1 VDVKDVVQAVSDRQQ
16 AAERQLSELVTAFKA
31 LEAKVTALS
40 QSSVLPPA
48 AATTVKPVA
57 AAPAQ
62 PQVAAGKAGEVT
74 PEVLVIL
81 VAAVTAYLGKKVRIR
96 SAKQLQSPYEIVNPW
111 SQQGR
116 VVVQA
121 SHNLRSRG

>member
-1 VDVKDVVQAVSDRQQ
+1 MDVKEVVQAVSGGQQ
-16 AAERQLSELVTAFKA
+16 AS
-31 LEAKVTALS
+31 
-40 QSSVLPPA
+40 A
-48 AATTVKPVA
+48 A
-57 AAPAQ
+57 
-62 PQVAAGKAGEVT
+62 KAGEVT

-81 VAAVTAYLGKKVRIR
+81 VAAITAYLGKKVRIR

-121 SHNLRSRG
+121 SHNLRLRG

>member
-1 VDVKDVVQAVSDRQQ
+1 MDVKDVVQAVSDRQQ

-31 LEAKVTALS
+31 LEAKVAAFS

-48 AATTVKPVA
+48 AATVKPVA
-57 AAPAQ
+57 VASAQ
-62 PQVAAGKAGEVT
+62 PQAAATKAGEVT

-81 VAAVTAYLGKKVRIR
+81 VAAITAYLGKKVRIR

-121 SHNLRSRG
+121 SHNLRLRG